1 MPVLNKILRFFQGHK
16 KKEKKKKK
24 KKIEREK
31 YNYSVERKKN
41 YK

>member
-1 MPVLNKILRFFQGHK
+1 MPVLNKILRFFKDIK